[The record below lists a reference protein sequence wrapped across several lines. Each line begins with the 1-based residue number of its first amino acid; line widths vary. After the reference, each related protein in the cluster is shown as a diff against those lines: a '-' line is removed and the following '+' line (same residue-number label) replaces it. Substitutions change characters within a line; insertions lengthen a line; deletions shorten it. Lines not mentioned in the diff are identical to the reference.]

1 MDISPQIEARRRLY
15 GIDDRHWELLRELTA
30 SDPQLLARA
39 VARFSN
45 RVRTDSY
52 YKTFAAEHLDEVE
65 RNVLAQFEEF
75 CARGMT
81 PAYFEILRRTIAAEY
96 SSSVG
101 ARTHVAFG
109 LFVIEEMTQRLGARY
124 PVLGPRLAAQF
135 MRVAH
140 GVFMDVFNIIGLEQ
154 MQTRATLEARKSH
167 LERHTADIAR
177 AVADMSNLVKDSVAR
192 IDAACETTAHA
203 AQTALSASATTN
215 IGIEATSRDFAAT
228 AAAAEELSASIDEI
242 DHAGGNSAMAMQ
254 DAVSQAQAA
263 HETINGLVETVS
275 HIGSVTDLIAS
286 IAQQTNLLALNA
298 TIEAARAGEAGRGFA
313 VVAAE
318 VKSLATQTAQ
328 ATQEIGAQIAAIEAA
343 VKASAGSIADVTAK
357 LADVSR
363 IAMTI
368 GAAVKQQKAS
378 TQDIARMMQEAVGR
392 TQQAVAASADV
403 SREIGMTAEA
413 TGTLRHLAGTMDS
426 EASRFCDRIETW
438 LDGVKTA

>member
-1 MDISPQIEARRRLY
+1 MDLTPQIEARRRLY
-15 GIDDRHWELLRELTA
+15 GIDDRHWQLLRETVA
-30 SDPQLLARA
+30 SDPGLIGRA
-39 VARFSN
+39 VGRFSS
-45 RVRTDSY
+45 RVRTDPY
-52 YKTFAAEHLDEVE
+52 YKAFVAEHLDEVE
-65 RNVLAQFEEF
+65 RCVVAQLDEF

-81 PAYFEILRRTIAAEY
+81 PAYFDMLRSTTDAEY
-96 SSSVG
+96 RSSVG

-109 LFVIEEMTQRLGARY
+109 LFLIDELTKRIGARY
-124 PVLGPRLAAQF
+124 PVVGPRLADQF
-135 MRVAH
+135 MRAAH
-140 GVFMDVFNIIGLEQ
+140 AVFMDVFNIIGLEQ
-154 MQTRATLEARKSH
+154 IQTRATLEARKSH
-167 LERHTADIAR
+167 LERNTSEIAG
-177 AVADMSNLVKDSVAR
+177 AVGDMTNLVKDSVAR

-203 AQTALSASATTN
+203 AQTALSASASTN
-215 IGIEATSRDFAAT
+215 VGIEATSRDFAAT

-254 DAVSQAQAA
+254 EAVEQAQAA
-263 HETINGLVETVS
+263 HHTINGLVETVS

-343 VKASAGSIADVTAK
+343 VKASAGSISDVTAK

-392 TQQAVAASADV
+392 TQAAVQASAEV
-403 SREIGMTAEA
+403 SREIGLTAEA
-413 TGTLRHLAGTMDS
+413 TGTLRQLATTMDS
-426 EASRFCDRIETW
+426 EAGRFCNRIETW
-438 LDGVKTA
+438 LEGVKRA